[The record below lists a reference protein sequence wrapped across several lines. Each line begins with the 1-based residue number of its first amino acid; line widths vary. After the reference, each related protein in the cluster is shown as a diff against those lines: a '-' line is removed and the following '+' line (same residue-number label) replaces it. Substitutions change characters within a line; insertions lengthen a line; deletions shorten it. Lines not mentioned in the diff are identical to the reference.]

1 MRNLFTRMKETI
13 SADLHQLLDHKEQ
26 KNPIAALNHYLR
38 QCEQETEKVKLT
50 C

>member
-26 KNPIAALNHYLR
+26 KSN
-38 QCEQETEKVKLT
+38 CFVKSLFAPMRAGD
-50 C
+50 

>member
-26 KNPIAALNHYLR
+26 KIQLLR
-38 QCEQETEKVKLT
+38 
-50 C
+50 